1 MAPRSGSP
9 VRHPEPP
16 PDLDRRHLPL
26 AERAGPWVRIFR
38 STHRDPLHFGR
49 RPENRFDA
57 PRGQFGVLYAADR
70 LDGAFVEVFGRQ
82 PDLRILSVDSLA
94 ARSVAEIST
103 SRALRLVDLR
113 DEGLAATGS
122 TGELTMGGRYP
133 LARRWSL
140 ALWRHPDRPDGLW
153 YRSRHVPS
161 ETSVAI
167 FDRAHDVLTAH
178 DHGSLLGPAYVLKV
192 ARLLDRFH
200 FGLDGPTLPI
210 L

>member
-1 MAPRSGSP
+1 MVPRSGSP

-16 PDLDRRHLPL
+16 PDLDRRPLPIR
-26 AERAGPWVRIFR
+26 ERDGPWLRIFR
-38 STHRDPLHFGR
+38 TAHREPLHFGR
-49 RPENRFDA
+49 GPENRFDA
-57 PRGQFGVLYAADR
+57 PRGQYGVLYAADT

-113 DEGLAATGS
+113 DEGLAAIGA
-122 TGELTMGGRYP
+122 TGELTIGGRYP

-140 ALWRHPDRPDGLW
+140 ALWQHPSRPDGLW

-161 ETSVAI
+161 ETSVAL
-167 FDRAHDVLTAH
+167 FDRVGDALNANDR
-178 DHGSLLGPAYVLKV
+178 GPLLGPAYVFDV

-200 FGLDGPTLPI
+200 FGLDGPTPPI